1 MGTLDGKVALVT
13 GSSRGIGRA
22 IALRF
27 AQEGCSVI
35 VNCRRSVD
43 AAHEVARQIDSLR
56 PMASLVAKADVSR
69 QEDVERMVALA
80 AQTFGRI
87 DILVNNAG
95 TAGGRLPFPDIGRD
109 EWRAMIET
117 CLTGA
122 FYCTKAVVPHMVK
135 GKWGR
140 IITIAS
146 TSGITG
152 GTSGAHYAAA
162 KGGLIAFSK
171 ALSAELAPRGIT
183 VNCIAPSK
191 IETDML
197 RESLGPGE
205 RDKLISRIP
214 VRRLGKPEEIAALAA
229 YLASETAGY
238 ITGETIVASG
248 GYR

>member
-1 MGTLDGKVALVT
+1 MGSLDGKVALVT

-27 AQEGCSVI
+27 AREGCSVI
-35 VNCRRSVD
+35 VNCRRSVE
-43 AAHEVARQIDSLR
+43 AAHEVAKQIDALR
-56 PMASLVAKADVSR
+56 PLASLVAQADVSR
-69 QEDVERMVALA
+69 QEEVERMVALA

-95 TAGGRLPFPDIGRD
+95 TAGGGLPFLDVGRD
-109 EWRAMIET
+109 QWRAMIDT

-122 FYCTKAVVPHMVK
+122 FYCAKATIPHMLK
-135 GKWGR
+135 RKWGR
-140 IITIAS
+140 VINIAS

-152 GTSGAHYAAA
+152 GTSGSHYAAA

-197 RESLGPGE
+197 RKSLGPGE
-205 RDKLISRIP
+205 REELIGRIP
-214 VRRLGKPEEIAALAA
+214 VRRLGRPEEIAELAL
-229 YLASETAGY
+229 YLASEAAGY
-238 ITGETIVASG
+238 ITGETIAASG